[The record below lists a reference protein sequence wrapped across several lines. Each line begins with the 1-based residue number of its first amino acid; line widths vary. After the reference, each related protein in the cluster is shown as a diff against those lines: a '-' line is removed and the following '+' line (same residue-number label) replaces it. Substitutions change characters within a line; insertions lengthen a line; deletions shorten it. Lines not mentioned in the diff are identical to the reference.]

1 MVTKCISDNTDKK
14 AYNFLN
20 CYVMNFISRTA
31 KNQFTG
37 KDMELG
43 KTEGRRQGRQQRMRW
58 LDGITYSMDIGLG
71 KLRELVMDRE
81 TWRAAVHRVTELDM
95 TERLDKSNN
104 SFKIRSSGHH
114 CLPSASRLGN
124 WVLAS

>member
-58 LDGITYSMDIGLG
+58 LDGMDMSLC
-71 KLRELVMDRE
+71 KLQETLKDRE
-81 TWRAAVHRVTELDM
+81 AWCAAVHGVTELDM
-95 TERLDKSNN
+95 IERLDKSNN